1 MIHLSLTAITAVY
14 TVLLLLLLDFSLM
27 CNNLLCLCYTVYKW
41 YNIFFN
47 ATLVLLNHIYCSHY
61 FFFSLYAIASESYLI
76 FSGGLTADTA
86 GRVPSITIMHGK
98 TTTVLEMDHNIVD
111 FVTLCESPYN
121 SGQYLYIYVISAIKL
136 DVSLADVCMSDECY
150 LRVGQG

>member
-1 MIHLSLTAITAVY
+1 M
-14 TVLLLLLLDFSLM
+14 
-27 CNNLLCLCYTVYKW
+27 
-41 YNIFFN
+41 
-47 ATLVLLNHIYCSHY
+47 LLNHTVLTIFPLCV
-61 FFFSLYAIASESYLI
+61 IASESYLI

-121 SGQYLYIYVISAIKL
+121 SGQYLYIYVISVIKL
-136 DVSLADVCMSDECY
+136 DVSLANVCMSVAYYIYESSW
-150 LRVGQG
+150 G

>member
-1 MIHLSLTAITAVY
+1 M
-14 TVLLLLLLDFSLM
+14 
-27 CNNLLCLCYTVYKW
+27 
-41 YNIFFN
+41 
-47 ATLVLLNHIYCSHY
+47 
-61 FFFSLYAIASESYLI
+61 I

-121 SGQYLYIYVISAIKL
+121 SGQYLYYIYVISVIKL
-136 DVSLADVCMSDECY
+136 DVSLADVCMSVAYYIIYGSSGGSYQLYSAGVRLDP
-150 LRVGQG
+150 